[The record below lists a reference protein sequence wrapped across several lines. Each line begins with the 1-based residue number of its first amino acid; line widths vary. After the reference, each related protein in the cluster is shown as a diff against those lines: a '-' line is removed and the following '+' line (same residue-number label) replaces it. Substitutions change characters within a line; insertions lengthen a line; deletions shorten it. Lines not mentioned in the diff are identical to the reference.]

1 MTVMIDGQA
10 QYVGRTIQVVIKAE
24 YEDALVM
31 EEDGSTKWIKVRD
44 GAYPTEDATPEVL
57 EILSNQHKAAAQRYH
72 DRAEESFQ
80 RCDTDGFLT
89 QWALQ
94 QNAELER
101 LRAGLAKDGYQGSF
115 IGLYEGDRRVKA
127 KEISTQ
133 YGTCWLLHEDEKA
146 LIAKRGKPFLPTGNG
161 SRILKG
167 LGLEERDETAPAYAK
182 HGKHRP
188 YIFRTGDQWG
198 GDAVLCEE
206 A

>member
-1 MTVMIDGQA
+1 MALMIDGQA
-10 QYVGRTIQVVIKAE
+10 HYVGRTIQVMYKAE
-24 YEDALVM
+24 HEEALVM
-31 EEDGSTKWIKVRD
+31 EEDGTTKLIRVLH
-44 GAYPTEDATPEVL
+44 GPAPTEDATPEVL
-57 EILSNQHKAAAQRYH
+57 KILADQHKAKAQKYH

-89 QWALQ
+89 QWALEH
-94 QNAELER
+94 NAELER
-101 LRAGLAKDGYQGSF
+101 LIAGLAENAF
-115 IGLYEGDRRVKA
+115 RTIFPGLYEGDRRVKA
-127 KEISTQ
+127 KEIQTKF
-133 YGTCWLLHEDEKA
+133 GTCWLLHEDEKA